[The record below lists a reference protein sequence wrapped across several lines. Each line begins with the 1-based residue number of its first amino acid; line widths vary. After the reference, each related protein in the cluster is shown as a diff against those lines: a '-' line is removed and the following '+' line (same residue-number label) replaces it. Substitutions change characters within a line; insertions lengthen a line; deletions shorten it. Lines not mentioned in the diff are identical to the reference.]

1 MEVKTP
7 TFNVETLDES
17 KIYHH
22 HDYPQIIIGLT
33 GQSELATDDSS
44 FCLSSGMGCLI
55 DANVKHS
62 FCGTPNNQVLV
73 MNLPPFVSTP
83 DVDMFGRGHFSLDAR
98 THQLISLLATE
109 LKESA
114 NDGVLS
120 QSISNTLQCL
130 IKRSLMYFDEKRVE
144 RLNMALID
152 SYIDQ
157 HIQQKISVA
166 ELSSVAFLAQ
176 SQFYALF
183 KSQMGITPHQYV
195 LRKRLDLAKQ
205 LIAERQKPLSQVA
218 QLCGFSSQSSFSQA
232 FRRLYGTSPTRYQF
246 FIR

>member
-1 MEVKTP
+1 MEIKTP
-7 TFNVETLDES
+7 SFRVETLDKS
-17 KIYHH
+17 KTYHH
-22 HDYPQIIIGLT
+22 HEYPQIILGLM
-33 GQSELATDDSS
+33 GKSELSIEDSS
-44 FCLSSGMGCLI
+44 VCLSPGMGYRI
-55 DANVKHS
+55 NANVEHS
-62 FCGTPNNQVLV
+62 FSGTSNNQVLV
-73 MNLPPFVSTP
+73 MNLPPFISMT
-83 DVDMFGRGHFSLDAR
+83 DVEQFGNSYFSLDAR

-109 LKESA
+109 LKEHADDSL
-114 NDGVLS
+114 LS

-130 IKRSLMYFDEKRVE
+130 IKRSLMLFDEKKVE
-144 RLNMALID
+144 RLNMVLID
-152 SYIDQ
+152 NYIEQ
-157 HIQQKISVA
+157 HLQKKISVA

-232 FRRLYGTSPTRYQF
+232 FRRLYGMSPTRYQF

>member
-1 MEVKTP
+1 MEIKTP
-7 TFNVETLDES
+7 SFRVETLDKS
-17 KIYHH
+17 KTYHH
-22 HDYPQIIIGLT
+22 HEYPQIILGLM
-33 GQSELATDDSS
+33 GKSELSIEDSS
-44 FCLSSGMGCLI
+44 VCLSPGMGYRI
-55 DANVKHS
+55 NANVEHS
-62 FCGTPNNQVLV
+62 FSGTSNNQVLV
-73 MNLPPFVSTP
+73 MNLPPFISMT
-83 DVDMFGRGHFSLDAR
+83 DVEQFGNSYFSLDAR

-109 LKESA
+109 LKEHADDSL
-114 NDGVLS
+114 LS

-130 IKRSLMYFDEKRVE
+130 IKRSLMLFDEKKVE
-144 RLNMALID
+144 RLNMVLID
-152 SYIDQ
+152 NYIEQ
-157 HIQQKISVA
+157 HLQKKISVA

-246 FIR
+246 FIQ

>member
-1 MEVKTP
+1 M
-7 TFNVETLDES
+7 LMMAC
-17 KIYHH
+17 YHK
-22 HDYPQIIIGLT
+22 
-33 GQSELATDDSS
+33 QSAT
-44 FCLSSGMGCLI
+44 
-55 DANVKHS
+55 
-62 FCGTPNNQVLV
+62 
-73 MNLPPFVSTP
+73 
-83 DVDMFGRGHFSLDAR
+83 
-98 THQLISLLATE
+98 
-109 LKESA
+109 
-114 NDGVLS
+114 
-120 QSISNTLQCL
+120 TLQCL

-152 SYIDQ
+152 SYMDQ

-205 LIAERQKPLSQVA
+205 LIAERQKPLSEVA